1 MNFDFN
7 DEQRAIKEA
16 ARDML
21 GKRYPL
27 EEVRRLALEEERGF
41 TDEQWAELASLG
53 WPGIFVSEEDGG
65 QGLGIVELVILQ
77 EELGYSLAPSP
88 FFSNA
93 CAGLLLAAAGTDEQ
107 RERFLRPLAA
117 GEARGTVALWDEGQG
132 RSPTDVELE
141 PTGSSLTGTK
151 VAVPDAGSAD
161 FIVVAASDGRHFVV
175 EAAGQ
180 GVDIEP
186 APPLDPTR
194 KLFTVRLQGAEG
206 HQLEHDV
213 DATDRAWWAMCAAL
227 AAESTGVAQRAMEM
241 AVEYA
246 KDRKQFDRPIGAYQ
260 AVSHRCAQMLLEVEG
275 ARSVTYYA
283 GWALDHEPESAPLAA
298 AMAKAYA
305 SDAGWRVSAA
315 ALQVHGGIGFTWE
328 HDLHFFLKRARANAA
343 ALGDSRWHRER
354 VADLA
359 GV

>member
-1 MNFDFN
+1 VNFDFN

-21 GKRYPL
+21 AKRYPL

-77 EELGYSLAPSP
+77 EELGYALAPTP

-93 CAGLLLAAAGTDEQ
+93 CAGLLVSAAGTDEQ
-107 RERFLRPLAA
+107 RERFLGPLAA

-132 RSPTDVELE
+132 RSPTDVGLE
-141 PTGSSLTGTK
+141 ATGSSLTGTK

-161 FIVVAASDGRHFVV
+161 FIVVAASGGRHFVV
-175 EAAGQ
+175 QAGDE
-180 GVDIEP
+180 GVEIEP

-194 KLFTVRLQGAEG
+194 KLFTVRLHGAEG
-206 HQLEHDV
+206 HQLEHDI

-305 SDAGWRVSAA
+305 SDAGWRVPAA
-315 ALQVHGGIGFTWE
+315 ALQVLGGIGFTWE
-328 HDLHFFLKRARANAA
+328 HDLHFWLKRGRANAA
-343 ALGDSRWHRER
+343 AWGDARWHRAR
-354 VADLA
+354 VADLI
-359 GV
+359 GI